1 MLEYQTK
8 IQTSQPENN
17 DMFSKSELANQ
28 KQLIDLH
35 KTKRQQ
41 VDALEKRFQKVHK
54 GNKNKDAPFNS
65 MQQQDFEL
73 ERIAAR
79 QLKKINEVNKAKED
93 KKLAHQKH

>member
-1 MLEYQTK
+1 
-8 IQTSQPENN
+8 
-17 DMFSKSELANQ
+17 
-28 KQLIDLH
+28 
-35 KTKRQQ
+35 
-41 VDALEKRFQKVHK
+41 
-54 GNKNKDAPFNS
+54 